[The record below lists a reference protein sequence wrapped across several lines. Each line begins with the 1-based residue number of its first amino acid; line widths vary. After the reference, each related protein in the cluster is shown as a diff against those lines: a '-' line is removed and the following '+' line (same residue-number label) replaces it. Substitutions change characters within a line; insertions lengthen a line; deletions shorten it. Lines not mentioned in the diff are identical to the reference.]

1 MANETEPMQYAARAV
16 SAVAMPEAYYRAPIM
31 LRPMDHI
38 FIRDFRLQTL
48 IGFHRRERVVPQ
60 TIRLDLE
67 IGIANAAVFTSDKVA
82 DCIDYDKVTA
92 RIREVASEHVNLVE
106 TLAER
111 VARLLLDE
119 FGAAWAKVSIAK
131 LGILKDVGLVGV
143 SVERRRT

>member
-1 MANETEPMQYAARAV
+1 
-16 SAVAMPEAYYRAPIM
+16 
-31 LRPMDHI
+31 MDHI
-38 FIRDFRLQTL
+38 FIRDFRLQML

-67 IGIANAAVFTSDKVA
+67 VGIANAAVFNSDKVA
-82 DCIDYDKVTA
+82 DCIDYDRVTA
-92 RIREVASEHVNLVE
+92 RIHEVASTHVNLVE

-119 FGAAWAKVSIAK
+119 FGAAWVKVSIAK

-143 SVERRRT
+143 TVERRRA

>member
-1 MANETEPMQYAARAV
+1 
-16 SAVAMPEAYYRAPIM
+16 
-31 LRPMDHI
+31 MDHI

-48 IGFHRRERVVPQ
+48 IGFHRRERGLPQ
-60 TIRLDLE
+60 TIRPDLE
-67 IGIANAAVFTSDKVA
+67 FGIANAAVFTSDKVA

-92 RIREVASEHVNLVE
+92 RIREVSSEHVNLVE

-131 LGILKDVGLVGV
+131 LGVLKDVGLVGV
-143 SVERRRT
+143 TVERRCA

>member
-1 MANETEPMQYAARAV
+1 
-16 SAVAMPEAYYRAPIM
+16 
-31 LRPMDHI
+31 MDHI

-48 IGFHRRERVVPQ
+48 IGFHRRERIVPQ

-67 IGIANAAVFTSDKVA
+67 IGIGNAAVFTSDKVA
-82 DCIDYDKVTA
+82 ECIDYDKVTA
-92 RIREVASEHVNLVE
+92 RIREVTSDHVNLVE

-131 LGILKDVGLVGV
+131 VGILNTLGLVGV
-143 SVERRRT
+143 AIERRRA